1 MKLMLIGYLISLLF
15 GLLAVVRVWRAST
28 LDGVLT
34 LLVPFYFIV
43 ALIKYWSDPDHNIR
57 LHAVGMLVGSTLSIY
72 GAAHVTKDLA
82 DTPEDRQAFVQS
94 LHQQGVKLTP
104 EQERNLL
111 SDDPDVVM
119 ATMAALDDQDG
130 GESTGSAH
138 APVPRDAEFDNPA
151 PVARERPAE
160 VISYAEAARSA
171 VFNRGRYTREAIG
184 VTIDVPAKFRLI
196 NASDARRM
204 DRARGR
210 PEDNRVLG
218 WIIHEKLALTDPD
231 AWHVNLRWLSDGWI
245 AATPLDAAALLDDA
259 QRNRTPNPR
268 VVVSN
273 GDLLGYAAA
282 PQFDGQVLDWAEE
295 RLLVNSDDRVVDC
308 HALRLG
314 RRGALEFSI
323 VGMPTGSAALC
334 QTTVRLLAERAVFMQ
349 GKEYVEAAPGEGLR
363 APYTVA
369 ALATHAP

>member
-15 GLLAVVRVWRAST
+15 GLLAVVRVWRASA

-43 ALIKYWSDPDHNIR
+43 ALIKYWSDPDHSIR
-57 LHAVGMLVGSTLSIY
+57 LHAVGMLVGSTLSVY
-72 GAAHVTKDLA
+72 GAAHVTKDVA
-82 DTPEDRQAFVQS
+82 GTPEDRQARVQA
-94 LHQQGVKLTP
+94 LHEQGIKLTP
-104 EQERNLL
+104 EQEKNLL
-111 SDDPDVVM
+111 SDDPNVVL
-119 ATMAALDDQDG
+119 AAMAAVDEQDG
-130 GESTGSAH
+130 GESTASTQ
-138 APVPRDAEFDNPA
+138 APPVRRDAEFGNPA
-151 PVARERPAE
+151 PVAAERPAE
-160 VISYAEAARSA
+160 VISYAEGARSA

-218 WIIHEKLALTDPD
+218 WIIHEKLALADPD

-245 AATPLDAAALLDDA
+245 AAAPLDAAALLDDA

-282 PQFDGQVLDWAEE
+282 PQFDGQVLDWTEE

-334 QTTVRLLAERAVFMQ
+334 QATVRLLAERTTFMP
-349 GKEYVEAAPGEGLR
+349 GKEYAEAPPEGLR